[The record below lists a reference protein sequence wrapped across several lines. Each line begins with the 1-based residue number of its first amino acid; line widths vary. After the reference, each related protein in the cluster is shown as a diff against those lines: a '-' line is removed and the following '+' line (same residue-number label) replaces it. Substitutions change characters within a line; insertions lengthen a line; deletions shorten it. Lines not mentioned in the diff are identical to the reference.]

1 MRKNGDTQFW
11 KEKFHTWA
19 CIGDPCPIFFKII
32 ADGPINMAP
41 LNKI

>member
-1 MRKNGDTQFW
+1 MRKMVTHSFG
-11 KEKFHTWA
+11 KRKFHTWA